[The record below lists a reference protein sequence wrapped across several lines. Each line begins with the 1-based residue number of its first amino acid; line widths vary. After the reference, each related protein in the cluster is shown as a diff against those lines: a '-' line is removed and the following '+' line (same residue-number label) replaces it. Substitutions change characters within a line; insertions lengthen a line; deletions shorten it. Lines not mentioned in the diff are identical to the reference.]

1 MPLRWPQEIQNDEL
15 PAGSTHQR
23 VRPKARTLVQ
33 HLLALFQLLLQAE
46 KFFFAKQ
53 SHLFPAA
60 IARAKA

>member
-1 MPLRWPQEIQNDEL
+1 
-15 PAGSTHQR
+15 
-23 VRPKARTLVQ
+23 LVQ
-33 HLLALFQLLLQAE
+33 QLLALFQLLLQAE

>member
-15 PAGSTHQR
+15 RQDLHISERAQGTPPWSSI
-23 VRPKARTLVQ
+23 
-33 HLLALFQLLLQAE
+33 LLQAE
-46 KFFFAKQ
+46 KSFFAKQ

>member
-1 MPLRWPQEIQNDEL
+1 MTSSGRIYTS
-15 PAGSTHQR
+15 ASA
-23 VRPKARTLVQ
+23 PKARTLVQ

>member
-1 MPLRWPQEIQNDEL
+1 MTSFRQDLHISERGPRHAPWSSI
-15 PAGSTHQR
+15 
-23 VRPKARTLVQ
+23 
-33 HLLALFQLLLQAE
+33 LLALFQLLLQAE